1 MVSNMKCECGST
13 EFRVDEVHLELVCI
27 KCGLVIDDNYEYNI
41 TKEYKPQTEKLGGYS
56 RK

>member
-1 MVSNMKCECGST
+1 MKCECGST